1 MKRTQRRI
9 LSVLMAVLLLW
20 TTIPTASAAV
30 TNRFVNGDFETGSND
45 GWQVYQSTRVD
56 ATAARSGSYGLRIVG
71 NGGWGGLGNQTVT
84 GLEVGTTYRF
94 SVWYKALSNGV
105 NIQLCDGTTDK
116 GVKLAYTYGTKTEWT
131 RFSVEFEAMSDT
143 VFFTLVGAGNNQAT
157 EMYLDDVA
165 LTEVV
170 LGADDDDPHLK
181 MMETLKDKVK
191 TQGRTA
197 MVGGTL
203 MLDFS
208 ISGMEFELN
217 CEGEVYATFNARR
230 IADSGSEGG
239 VYFTIVVD
247 GIPQP
252 RNYCRITSVGET
264 KVKLAEGLSSG
275 RHTFAIYR
283 QTEHSYGEVG
293 VCALS
298 YDGEML
304 DRPADKD
311 VCIEFIGDSISC
323 GFGNLGDSTKGNG
336 NPLWSDG
343 TRAYTYLTAQAL
355 NADWSNVSWSG
366 LGCKYGYSSTTMQEV
381 YPAQRY
387 HYDKTAA
394 YDFSVQPDVVI
405 LALGTNDNSKG
416 PDTASVRAGLVEML
430 RLVRAKNPDAP
441 IVWIHGMMT
450 TGVSSMIE
458 DIVEEFGGE
467 ASGYY
472 ACRLTRNTAGGGYHP
487 DLVGQQ
493 TFADEL
499 AAFLLEEGLCPVPT
513 GRGDLLSGAGVSR
526 MEMSEKYVGLGFC
539 FQLNASNVK
548 MTADYRCSLKNAT
561 VDAYGDGGEYTLVDM
576 GALLSNDAAVGED
589 PARMTVEN
597 LSPNTVR
604 VKARYLVGVTG
615 KCVRF
620 TARVVNVPDHL
631 ADAQVYAR
639 PYYVFERDG
648 QRVITYGEIISTCYR
663 DAPQFNDGT
672 LEW

>member
-1 MKRTQRRI
+1 
-9 LSVLMAVLLLW
+9 
-20 TTIPTASAAV
+20 
-30 TNRFVNGDFETGSND
+30 
-45 GWQVYQSTRVD
+45 
-56 ATAARSGSYGLRIVG
+56 
-71 NGGWGGLGNQTVT
+71 
-84 GLEVGTTYRF
+84 
-94 SVWYKALSNGV
+94 
-105 NIQLCDGTTDK
+105 
-116 GVKLAYTYGTKTEWT
+116 
-131 RFSVEFEAMSDT
+131 
-143 VFFTLVGAGNNQAT
+143 
-157 EMYLDDVA
+157 
-165 LTEVV
+165 
-170 LGADDDDPHLK
+170 
-181 MMETLKDKVK
+181 
-191 TQGRTA
+191 
-197 MVGGTL
+197 

-217 CEGEVYATFNARR
+217 CEGDVYATFNARR
-230 IADSGSEGG
+230 IANSGSEGG

-323 GFGNLGDSTKGNG
+323 GFGNLGDSAKGNG

-416 PDTASVRAGLVEML
+416 PNTASIRAGLVEML

-487 DLVGQQ
+487 DLIGQQ

-499 AAFLLEEGLCPVPT
+499 ASFLLEEGLCPVPT

-526 MEMSEKYVGLGFC
+526 MEMSEKYGGLGFR

-548 MTADYRCSLKNAT
+548 MTADYRCLLKNAT

-672 LEW
+672 LKW